1 METNIRTNI
10 GGFIFNLESSAFAML
25 ENYLDKIKASF
36 SSPEE
41 AEEISNDIEY
51 RIAELLREQEK
62 DEDTIVELKNIQ
74 AIIEILGYPDDEA
87 IDMSDHEDDSEIKGE
102 RKLYRHPSD
111 RYLGGISGGFGA
123 YFGVHPNIFRV
134 LFIILGF
141 FSGFGA
147 LLYLVLWAIIPE
159 ARTRIHLLQ
168 LKGKNPSF
176 DNLED
181 AIEEEF
187 SAVKNSFNTLKN
199 SKGLKQLPKFINKVL
214 KAILNIFIFVFKTFA
229 FFIAII
235 ALFISTAML
244 FAFVTSL
251 FFPGSIFSPI
261 GWFNAPIDN
270 NFYQLIFP
278 LGDIMMLKLGLLL
291 FLGIPALFVLMGS
304 IRILFRLPFKN
315 RKIIRATGLVAW
327 IIGLFMI
334 ASIGLSQRKAFAFE
348 AEESKEYILKAFESD
363 TLYVESNELD
373 IETLHLIDGEFQLDD
388 ATWRIDNDKTELV
401 GHTRVY
407 FKIAENNQ
415 FKVKTEYEA
424 AGESNKTARAAAK
437 NIIYEWQQKDSVL
450 SLTDFFQLSDKSK
463 KWKNQRARIYI
474 YVPEGKYVKLSKSMN
489 NMSTY
494 GISRYYRHRKNNAW
508 RNSNENTIWLAQNDE
523 FVVLGE
529 KQIEKSIREIET
541 IIAEEDKLIDSIRTV
556 ADSMATVV
564 DSLATAEDMML
575 QEMKKEIQK

>member
-1 METNIRTNI
+1 
-10 GGFIFNLESSAFAML
+10 
-25 ENYLDKIKASF
+25 
-36 SSPEE
+36 
-41 AEEISNDIEY
+41 
-51 RIAELLREQEK
+51 
-62 DEDTIVELKNIQ
+62 
-74 AIIEILGYPDDEA
+74 
-87 IDMSDHEDDSEIKGE
+87 
-102 RKLYRHPSD
+102 
-111 RYLGGISGGFGA
+111 
-123 YFGVHPNIFRV
+123 
-134 LFIILGF
+134 
-141 FSGFGA
+141 
-147 LLYLVLWAIIPE
+147 
-159 ARTRIHLLQ
+159 
-168 LKGKNPSF
+168 
-176 DNLED
+176 
-181 AIEEEF
+181 
-187 SAVKNSFNTLKN
+187 
-199 SKGLKQLPKFINKVL
+199 
-214 KAILNIFIFVFKTFA
+214 
-229 FFIAII
+229 
-235 ALFISTAML
+235 
-244 FAFVTSL
+244 
-251 FFPGSIFSPI
+251 
-261 GWFNAPIDN
+261 
-270 NFYQLIFP
+270 
-278 LGDIMMLKLGLLL
+278 
-291 FLGIPALFVLMGS
+291 
-304 IRILFRLPFKN
+304 
-315 RKIIRATGLVAW
+315 
-327 IIGLFMI
+327 MI

-450 SLTDFFQLSDKSK
+450 SLTDFFQLIDKSK
-463 KWKNQRARIYI
+463 KWKNQKARIYI
-474 YVPEGKYVKLSKSMN
+474 YVPEGKHVKLSKSMN

-529 KQIEKSIREIET
+529 EQIEESISEIET
-541 IIAEEDKLIDSIRTV
+541 IIAEEDKLIDSISTV